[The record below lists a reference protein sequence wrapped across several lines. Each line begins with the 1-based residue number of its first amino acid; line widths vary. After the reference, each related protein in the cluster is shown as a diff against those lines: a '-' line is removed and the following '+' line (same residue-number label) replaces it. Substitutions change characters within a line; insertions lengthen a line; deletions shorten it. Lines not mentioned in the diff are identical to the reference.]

1 MVTMTGPFGGA
12 LETLA
17 ILIADTTAFRTWTG
31 AADQAAA
38 LEHVHFFSD
47 LGSNFVFPA
56 VLLEIA
62 PGMRQEKVSESGG
75 GDYGPWPR
83 GAVRLTFLQTWDTD
97 YAKTS
102 VQEYDPEQAA
112 KDFIQNI
119 ELTLTGMR
127 TLSGTASYFSI
138 GALTMTDVPKTSTP
152 SQGENDLYLSST
164 WELEIG

>member
-31 AADQAAA
+31 ASDQAEA

-75 GDYGPWPR
+75 GDYSPWPR

-97 YAKTS
+97 YAKS
-102 VQEYDPEQAA
+102 AVQEYDPEQAA

-138 GALTMTDVPKTSTP
+138 GALTMTDVPKTSSPT
-152 SQGENDLYLSST
+152 QGENDLYLSST
-164 WELEIG
+164 WELEVG